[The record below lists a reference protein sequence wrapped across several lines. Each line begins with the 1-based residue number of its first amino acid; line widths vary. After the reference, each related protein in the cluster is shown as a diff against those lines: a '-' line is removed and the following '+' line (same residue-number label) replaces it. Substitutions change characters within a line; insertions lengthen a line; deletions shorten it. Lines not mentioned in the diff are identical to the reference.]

1 MKSLEHNARELTLR
15 RKRAF
20 QCVFIAY
27 VYFLT
32 VRIDKFIGGNAV
44 KAHHVRCFLGLSIVE
59 TSKLSVVVQ
68 RFVIVLHERIEQIK
82 EVQVITMQS
91 FLKLKH
97 YQRRDFLSRV
107 VCLFE
112 RQNHHSTIDTNDVE
126 HHSKLA
132 DGWWDPQGPVAPL
145 HSLNNIRY
153 IENILKM
160 LR

>member
-1 MKSLEHNARELTLR
+1 MQSQRS
-15 RKRAF
+15 
-20 QCVFIAY
+20 
-27 VYFLT
+27 
-32 VRIDKFIGGNAV
+32 IGDV
-44 KAHHVRCFLGLSIVE
+44 LFLGLSIVE

-68 RFVIVLHERIEQIK
+68 CFVIVLHQKKRANKK
-82 EVQVITMQS
+82 EVQVYNMQS

-107 VCLFE
+107 VFYPLFGKK
-112 RQNHHSTIDTNDVE
+112 NHHSTIDTNDVE

-153 IENILKM
+153 IENILKK